1 MSDPFIV
8 ALIALGIS
16 LIASAVRMIDW
27 FMHSDPRSVAR
38 MARWAVI
45 VVAALSVPLFFLLV
59 KEQWTAA
66 IALAAGMILV
76 AAALGGR
83 MLRWIGFRPIALDR
97 SAPTGASARHGFDEG
112 FFDDPELVR
121 RSAAM
126 LEAYLRH
133 MSGPA
138 RDSGAGLRA
147 IEGRTN
153 GSGRAKANGHA
164 ESPDPEI
171 MPQEEALAILGLES
185 GATEREITE
194 AHRRIAQAIHPD
206 GGGSRYLRSRW
217 IGRKRAC
224 SATPAIH
231 RRVSPPRHA
240 NVSRAAAVPS
250 ARPRDGP

>member
-27 FMHSDPRSVAR
+27 FMHSDPRAVAR

-45 VVAALSVPLFFLLV
+45 VVAALSVPLLFFLLV

-66 IALAAGMILV
+66 IALTAGMILV

-83 MLRWIGFRPIALDR
+83 MLRWIGFRAIVLDR
-97 SAPTGASARHGFDEG
+97 SAPADANTRNGFDGG
-112 FFDDPELVR
+112 FVDDPELVR
-121 RSAAM
+121 RSAAV

-133 MSGPA
+133 TSGPA
-138 RDSGAGLRA
+138 RDSGPGLPA

-171 MPQEEALAILGLES
+171 MPQEEALAILGLEP
-185 GATEREITE
+185 GATEREITQ
-194 AHRRIAQAIHPD
+194 AHHRIARAIHPD
-206 GGGSRYLRSRW
+206 GGGSRYLA
-217 IGRKRAC
+217 IKVDRAKE
-224 SATPAIH
+224 SLLRATGE
-231 RRVSPPRHA
+231 
-240 NVSRAAAVPS
+240 PS
-250 ARPRDGP
+250 ARVASKTRKRKPSRRRPQRPPA

>member
-27 FMHSDPRSVAR
+27 FMHSDPRAVAR

-45 VVAALSVPLFFLLV
+45 VVAALTVPLLFFLLV

-76 AAALGGR
+76 AVALGGR
-83 MLRWIGFRPIALDR
+83 VLRWIGFRPIALDR
-97 SAPTGASARHGFDEG
+97 SAPAGAHGHHEFDEG
-112 FFDDPELVR
+112 FVDDPELVR
-121 RSAAM
+121 RSAAV
-126 LEAYLRH
+126 LETYLRH
-133 MSGPA
+133 TSGRA
-138 RDSGAGLRA
+138 RDSGPGLPA

-171 MPQEEALAILGLES
+171 MPQEEALAILGLEQ
-185 GATEREITE
+185 GATEREISQ

-206 GGGSRYLRSRW
+206 GGGSRYLAIKVDRAKESLLRSA
-217 IGRKRAC
+217 GE
-224 SATPAIH
+224 
-231 RRVSPPRHA
+231 
-240 NVSRAAAVPS
+240 PS
-250 ARPRDGP
+250 ARVASKAPSKRKPSRRRPQRPPT

>member
-27 FMHSDPRSVAR
+27 FMHSDPRAVAR

-45 VVAALSVPLFFLLV
+45 VVAALSVPLLFFVLV

-83 MLRWIGFRPIALDR
+83 VLRWIGFRPVALDR
-97 SAPTGASARHGFDEG
+97 SAPTGAHGHHEFDEG
-112 FFDDPELVR
+112 TVDDPELVR
-121 RSAAM
+121 RSAAV
-126 LEAYLRH
+126 LEAYLRRT
-133 MSGPA
+133 SGPA
-138 RDSGAGLRA
+138 RDSGSGLPA

-164 ESPDPEI
+164 ESPDPEA
-171 MPQEEALAILGLES
+171 MPQDEALAILGLEP

-206 GGGSRYLRSRW
+206 AGGSRYLAIKVDRAKESLLRSA
-217 IGRKRAC
+217 GE
-224 SATPAIH
+224 
-231 RRVSPPRHA
+231 
-240 NVSRAAAVPS
+240 PS
-250 ARPRDGP
+250 ARGSSKARKRKPNRRRPQRPPA

>member
-27 FMHSDPRSVAR
+27 FMHSDPRAVAR

-45 VVAALSVPLFFLLV
+45 VVAALTVPLLFFLLV

-76 AAALGGR
+76 AVALGGR
-83 MLRWIGFRPIALDR
+83 VLRWIGFRPIALDR
-97 SAPTGASARHGFDEG
+97 SAPAGAHGHHEFDEG
-112 FFDDPELVR
+112 FVDDPELVR
-121 RSAAM
+121 RSAAV

-133 MSGPA
+133 TSGPA
-138 RDSGAGLRA
+138 RDSGPGLPA

-171 MPQEEALAILGLES
+171 MPQEEALAILGLEQ
-185 GATEREITE
+185 GATEREISE

-206 GGGSRYLRSRW
+206 GGGSRYLA
-217 IGRKRAC
+217 IKVDRAKE
-224 SATPAIH
+224 SLLRTAGE
-231 RRVSPPRHA
+231 
-240 NVSRAAAVPS
+240 PS
-250 ARPRDGP
+250 ARVASKAPRKRKPSRRRPQRPPT

>member
-8 ALIALGIS
+8 ALVALGIS

-27 FMHSDPRSVAR
+27 FMHSDPRAVAR

-45 VVAALSVPLFFLLV
+45 VVAALSVPLLFFLLV

-97 SAPTGASARHGFDEG
+97 TAPTGASVRDEFDEG
-112 FFDDPELVR
+112 YVDDPELVR
-121 RSAAM
+121 RSAAV
-126 LEAYLRH
+126 LEAYLRR

-138 RDSGAGLRA
+138 RDSGAGLPA

-153 GSGRAKANGHA
+153 GSGRAKTNGHS
-164 ESPDPEI
+164 ESPDREI
-171 MPQEEALAILGLES
+171 MPQDEALAILGLEP

-194 AHRRIAQAIHPD
+194 AHRRNAQAIHPD
-206 GGGSRYLRSRW
+206 GGGSRYLAIKVDRAKESLLRSA
-217 IGRKRAC
+217 GE
-224 SATPAIH
+224 
-231 RRVSPPRHA
+231 
-240 NVSRAAAVPS
+240 PS
-250 ARPRDGP
+250 ARVASKTRKRRPSRRRPPQRPPA

>member
-27 FMHSDPRSVAR
+27 FMHSDPRAVAR

-45 VVAALSVPLFFLLV
+45 VVAALSVPLLFFLLV

-83 MLRWIGFRPIALDR
+83 MMRWIGFRPIALDR
-97 SAPTGASARHGFDEG
+97 TAPAGANARHEFDEG
-112 FFDDPELVR
+112 YVDDPELIR
-121 RSAAM
+121 RSAAV
-126 LEAYLRH
+126 LEAYLRRT
-133 MSGPA
+133 SGPA
-138 RDSGAGLRA
+138 RDSDAGLPA
-147 IEGRTN
+147 IQGRN

-164 ESPDPEI
+164 ESPYPET
-171 MPQEEALAILGLES
+171 MPEEEALAILGLEP

-194 AHRRIAQAIHPD
+194 AHHRIAQAIHPD
-206 GGGSRYLRSRW
+206 GGGSRYLAIKVDLAKESLLRSAGESSARVASKT
-217 IGRKRAC
+217 RKRKP
-224 SATPAIH
+224 S
-231 RRVSPPRHA
+231 RRRPQRPPT
-240 NVSRAAAVPS
+240 
-250 ARPRDGP
+250 